1 MATMEHCDPETALRE
16 AHRRLKLLG
25 PLSRASYDY
34 QRLRERAAATYV
46 PLKVLW
52 TWWRAYQQDGL
63 DGLVPRDWMA
73 LDAQTEAIIAERL
86 AQLGNLVRLLDET
99 EDEAIIVTPDL
110 VAALAQRNGWSLRT
124 AERWIRRYQVG
135 GSKGLARKL
144 APETVRPK
152 RKPAPAPALGALDE
166 QALEETFRRRDLLG
180 DLATK
185 PKVSRAEVEARAK
198 EGGIAPSTLW
208 LYLKQYR
215 ETGLSGLAPRERADK
230 GGHHRITDQM
240 VEMIQG
246 VRFSQVNKSVRS
258 VYQAVCQKAQALGEP
273 APSEWQV
280 RKICAEIA
288 EPEVLLADGRDE
300 EFRDRYEVTMRMEH
314 LRRASFLIT
323 YQIDHTPVDVLV
335 KDLRSEPYRTKSG
348 EVRPWLTT
356 CIDSR
361 SRLVMAAV
369 FGYDHPDRYTVATA
383 IREAVLTSERKL
395 YGGKPHEIWVDNG
408 LELLSHHVYQLTQ
421 ALQID
426 LHPCKPHRP
435 QEKGIVERF
444 FGTLNTRL
452 WADQPGYVASN
463 TEERNPHAKATL
475 TLAELEERFWDF
487 IRQYHQEVHSETGET
502 PLDYWEKHCYAEPAD
517 PRDLDVLLKEPD
529 DRVAAKDGIHY
540 RNRIYWHALIPEL
553 VGKHV
558 EVRAEPIYR
567 APDEIEVFLDH
578 QWICTAKATDAQVI
592 TQKDMGTAKREQ
604 KEHLR
609 RGIKKAREAADLAD
623 REIAALWSKG
633 SDSTHHPAEH
643 EAADH
648 ESAAQQPEGSLQQ
661 APPPSKPKQREKA
674 AAPPKATTSQGDFFE
689 RMAAREE
696 ARRKREDA

>member
-1 MATMEHCDPETALRE
+1 MVVTMEQCDPETALRE
-16 AHRRLKLLG
+16 AHRRFKLLG

-52 TWWRAYQQDGL
+52 TWWRAYQKDGL
-63 DGLVPRDWMA
+63 DGLVPRDWIA
-73 LDAQTEAIIAERL
+73 LDAQTEATIAERL
-86 AQLGNLVRLLDET
+86 AQLGDLVRLM
-99 EDEAIIVTPDL
+99 DEAEAEASIITPEL
-110 VAALAQRNGWSLRT
+110 VAALAERNGWSLRT

-135 GSKGLARKL
+135 GRLGLARQHD
-144 APETVRPK
+144 PEKAGPK
-152 RKPAPAPALGALDE
+152 RKTSPVTALGAMNE
-166 QALEETFRRRDLLG
+166 QALEETFRRRELLG

-198 EGGIAPSTLW
+198 EVGIAQSTLW

-215 ETGLSGLAPRERADK
+215 DAGLGGLTPRERADK
-230 GGHHRITDQM
+230 GGHHRISEHM
-240 VEMIQG
+240 HEIIRG

-280 RKICAEIA
+280 RKICAQMH
-288 EPEVLLADGRDE
+288 EPEVLLADGRDDD
-300 EFRDRYEVTMRMEH
+300 FRDRYEVTMRMEH
-314 LRRASFLIT
+314 IRRASFLIT

-335 KDLRSEPYRTKSG
+335 KDLRSKPYQTKSG

-361 SRLVMAAV
+361 SRLLMAAV

-383 IREAVLTSERKL
+383 IREAVLTSEQKL

-408 LELLSHHVYQLTQ
+408 HELLAHHVLQLTQ
-421 ALQID
+421 ALQIV

-463 TEERNPHAKATL
+463 TEERNPHAQAKL
-475 TLAELEERFWDF
+475 TLAELEERFWTF
-487 IRQYHQEVHSETGET
+487 IHRYHQEVHSETGET
-502 PLDYWEKHCYAEPAD
+502 PLEYWEKHCYAEPAD
-517 PRDLDVLLKEPD
+517 PRELDVLLKEPI
-529 DRVAAKDGIHY
+529 DRVVAKDGIYY
-540 RNRIYWHALIPEL
+540 RNRIYWHAMVPDL

-558 EVRAEPIYR
+558 EIRAEPIYR
-567 APDEIEVFLDH
+567 APDEVEVFLDH
-578 QWICTAKATDAQVI
+578 QWMCTAKATDAQVI

-609 RGIKKAREAADLAD
+609 RSIKKAREAAEAAD
-623 REIAALWSKG
+623 REIAALQG
-633 SDSTHHPAEH
+633 DQPTQPAPSP
-643 EAADH
+643 EAP
-648 ESAAQQPEGSLQQ
+648 AQQTPS
-661 APPPSKPKQREKA
+661 PSKPKRQGRASPE
-674 AAPPKATTSQGDFFE
+674 PPARSIRGDFLE

-696 ARRKREDA
+696 EQRKREDA

>member
-1 MATMEHCDPETALRE
+1 MEHGDPETALRE
-16 AHRRLKLLG
+16 AHRRLTLLG
-25 PLSRASYDY
+25 PLASASYDY

-63 DGLVPRDWMA
+63 DGLAPRDWIA
-73 LDAQTEAIIAERL
+73 LDAQTEAAIVERV
-86 AQLGNLVRLLDET
+86 AQLGDLVRLVDET
-99 EDEAIIVTPDL
+99 GAEAITITPDL

-124 AERWIRRYQVG
+124 AERWVRRYQVG
-135 GSKGLARKL
+135 GRLGLARL
-144 APETVRPK
+144 HDPEK
-152 RKPAPAPALGALDE
+152 AGQQRKIPPVPALGALHD
-166 QALEETFRRRDLLG
+166 QALEETFRRRELLG

-215 ETGLSGLAPRERADK
+215 DTGLSGLAPRERSDK

-240 VEMIQG
+240 YEMIRG
-246 VRFSQVNKSVRS
+246 VRFSQVNRSVRS

-280 RKICAEIA
+280 RKICAELY
-288 EPEVLLADGRDE
+288 EPEVFLADGRDD

-323 YQIDHTPVDVLV
+323 YQIDHTLVDVLV
-335 KDLRSEPYRTKSG
+335 KDLRSEHYRAKSG
-348 EVRPWLTT
+348 EIRPWLTT

-361 SRLVMAAV
+361 SRLLMAAV
-369 FGYDHPDRYTVATA
+369 FGYDHPDRYTVAAA
-383 IREAVLTSERKL
+383 IREAVLTSEQKL

-408 LELLSHHVYQLTQ
+408 HELLAHHVYQLTQ
-421 ALQID
+421 ALQIV

-463 TEERNPHAKATL
+463 TEERNPHVTATL
-475 TLAELEERFWDF
+475 TLAELEERFWTF

-502 PLDYWEKHCYAEPAD
+502 PLEYWEQHCYAEPAD

-529 DRVAAKDGIHY
+529 DRVVARDGIYY
-540 RNRIYWHALIPEL
+540 RNRIYWHSMVPDL

-578 QWICTAKATDAQVI
+578 QWMCTAKATDAQVI

-609 RGIKKAREAADLAD
+609 RDIKKAREAADLAD
-623 REIAALWSKG
+623 REITVLQ
-633 SDSTHHPAEH
+633 DDQSTETAPSPGAPE
-643 EAADH
+643 
-648 ESAAQQPEGSLQQ
+648 QQIPL
-661 APPPSKPKQREKA
+661 PSKPKRQGRDSSK
-674 AAPPKATTSQGDFFE
+674 PPAQKIQGDFLE

-696 ARRKREDA
+696 EQRKREDA

>member
-1 MATMEHCDPETALRE
+1 M
-16 AHRRLKLLG
+16 
-25 PLSRASYDY
+25 
-34 QRLRERAAATYV
+34 
-46 PLKVLW
+46 
-52 TWWRAYQQDGL
+52 
-63 DGLVPRDWMA
+63 
-73 LDAQTEAIIAERL
+73 
-86 AQLGNLVRLLDET
+86 
-99 EDEAIIVTPDL
+99 
-110 VAALAQRNGWSLRT
+110 
-124 AERWIRRYQVG
+124 
-135 GSKGLARKL
+135 
-144 APETVRPK
+144 
-152 RKPAPAPALGALDE
+152 
-166 QALEETFRRRDLLG
+166 EETFRRRELLG
-180 DLATK
+180 DLATQ
-185 PKVSRAEVEARAK
+185 PKVSRAEIEARAK

-215 ETGLSGLAPRERADK
+215 DAGLSGLAPRERADK
-230 GGHHRITDQM
+230 GGHHRISEHM
-240 VEMIQG
+240 HEIIRG
-246 VRFSQVNKSVRS
+246 VRFSQVNRSVRS
-258 VYQAVCQKAQALGEP
+258 VYQAVCQKARTLGEP

-280 RKICAEIA
+280 RKICAELHP
-288 EPEVLLADGRDE
+288 PEVFLADGRDD
-300 EFRDRYEVTMRMEH
+300 EFRDRYEVTMRMEQI
-314 LRRASFLIT
+314 RRASFLIT

-335 KDLRSEPYRTKSG
+335 KDQRSEPYRTKSG

-361 SRLVMAAV
+361 SRLLMAAV
-369 FGYDHPDRYTVATA
+369 FVYDHPDRYTVAAA
-383 IREAVLTSERKL
+383 IREAVLTSEQKL

-463 TEERNPHAKATL
+463 TEERNPHVKATL

-487 IRQYHQEVHSETGET
+487 IHQYHQEVHSQTQET
-502 PLDYWEKHCYAEPAD
+502 PLEYWEQHCYAEPAN

-529 DRVAAKDGIHY
+529 DRVVAKDGIHY
-540 RNRIYWHALIPEL
+540 RNRIYWHSIVSDL

-578 QWICTAKATDAQVI
+578 QWMCTARATDAQTI

-604 KEHLR
+604 KEHLH

-623 REIAALWSKG
+623 QEIAALQ
-633 SDSTHHPAEH
+633 SDQSTQDTPSP
-643 EAADH
+643 EAP
-648 ESAAQQPEGSLQQ
+648 AQQV
-661 APPPSKPKQREKA
+661 PPPSKPKRQGRASSK
-674 AAPPKATTSQGDFFE
+674 PPTQKIRGDFLE

-696 ARRKREDA
+696 EQRKRENP